1 MRVLSAL
8 ATVLISVVIGFGLFE
23 VYTRIFETDGQN
35 FDIEMWRYA
44 KDLKRV
50 SDIPGMGHEHVPGT
64 EGVYMGVPVKINSVG
79 WRDDEHPIEKPAATT
94 RIMMLGDSLTFG
106 WGVPADGVTSNIL
119 EQRLNGAAADGGYEI
134 LNTGIGNTNTAMQLA
149 YFLAEGKAYKPD
161 VVVLNYFINDAEPT
175 PSRKAHWLLNR
186 SYAAVFLASRFD
198 TLMRSYFDR
207 GSWLDYYRG
216 LYTDDQ
222 PGWREAQAAFRRLAA
237 FCRENNIALM
247 VAHYPELHQLDPYP
261 FAEVT
266 QLVAKMAESEG
277 VPFLD
282 LLPGVQDKRPTSLW
296 VTPTDAHPNKLAAQS
311 YSAQIAAALQ
321 SRFRALFLEHDP

>member
-119 EQRLNGAAADGGYEI
+119 EQRLNGAAADGGVEAH
-134 LNTGIGNTNTAMQLA
+134 G
-149 YFLAEGKAYKPD
+149 
-161 VVVLNYFINDAEPT
+161 VVVVTCEFRAPVPWAFVPDAQHGIIRRDEDAPGCGDRRFAVAYSSVNEPT
-175 PSRKAHWLLNR
+175 VVIR
-186 SYAAVFLASRFD
+186 VELA
-198 TLMRSYFDR
+198 
-207 GSWLDYYRG
+207 
-216 LYTDDQ
+216 
-222 PGWREAQAAFRRLAA
+222 
-237 FCRENNIALM
+237 
-247 VAHYPELHQLDPYP
+247 
-261 FAEVT
+261 
-266 QLVAKMAESEG
+266 
-277 VPFLD
+277 
-282 LLPGVQDKRPTSLW
+282 
-296 VTPTDAHPNKLAAQS
+296 
-311 YSAQIAAALQ
+311 
-321 SRFRALFLEHDP
+321 